1 MGTDGG
7 SEADT
12 GRGTHRRRRLTH
24 PTSLTSL
31 KRTTATTTE
40 KRKKFGIFVQVL
52 EAEAGWSARRPR
64 RAHGGDAAVSRAYRR
79 R

>member
-52 EAEAGWSARRPR
+52 EAEAGWAARNGPR
-64 RAHGGDAAVSRAYRR
+64 RVRGAVWPAGSRLSR
-79 R
+79 